1 MAKRAFDDIMAGIA
15 DMGEILKGSAD
26 PATYRVHVPVRI
38 DVRRIRQGLGM
49 TQPDFAARFGF
60 SVHTLRKW
68 EQDGRQPEGP
78 ARAYLRV
85 IERNPQAVEEALSQ
99 PAEPHPADKAGIPA

>member
-1 MAKRAFDDIMAGIA
+1 MSKFAFDRIMAGLNDAIA
-15 DMGEILKGSAD
+15 IANGTAD
-26 PATYRVHVPVRI
+26 PATYRVHVPDRI
-38 DVRRIRQGLGM
+38 DVRRIRLGLGM
-49 TQPDFAARFGF
+49 TQSEFAARFGF

-85 IERNPQAVEEALSQ
+85 IERNPKAVEEAL
-99 PAEPHPADKAGIPA
+99 A

>member
-1 MAKRAFDDIMAGIA
+1 MAKRAFDDIMAGIT
-15 DMGEILKGSAD
+15 DMGEILKGTAD
-26 PATYRVHVPVRI
+26 PTTYRVHVPDRI

-49 TQPDFAARFGF
+49 TQPEFAARFGF
-60 SVHTLRKW
+60 SIHTLRKW

-85 IERNPQAVEEALSQ
+85 IERNPKAVEDALAKGEA
-99 PAEPHPADKAGIPA
+99 HHDR

>member
-1 MAKRAFDDIMAGIA
+1 MAKRAFDKIA
-15 DMGEILKGSAD
+15 EGLNDALAIARGEAD
-26 PATYRVHVPVRI
+26 AATYRVHVPDRV
-38 DVRRIRQGLGM
+38 DVRRIRRHLGLS
-49 TQPDFAARFGF
+49 QSEFAVRFGF

-85 IERNPQAVEEALSQ
+85 IERNPQAVMEALRD
-99 PAEPHPADKAGIPA
+99 PGDGA

>member
-1 MAKRAFDDIMAGIA
+1 MAKQAFDAIMAGIV
-15 DMGEILKGSAD
+15 DMGEILKGTAD
-26 PATYRVHVPVRI
+26 SATYRVHVPDRI

-49 TQPDFAARFGF
+49 TQFEFAARFGF

-68 EQDGRQPEGP
+68 EQDERQPEGP

-85 IERNPQAVEEALSQ
+85 IERNPKAVEEAL
-99 PAEPHPADKAGIPA
+99 A

>member
-1 MAKRAFDDIMAGIA
+1 MAKRAFDDIMAGISDA
-15 DMGEILKGSAD
+15 IAIAKGTAD
-26 PATYRVHVPVRI
+26 PATYRVHVPDRI

-49 TQPDFAARFGF
+49 TQPEFAARFGF

-85 IERNPQAVEEALSQ
+85 IERNPKAVEDAL
-99 PAEPHPADKAGIPA
+99 A

>member
-1 MAKRAFDDIMAGIA
+1 MSKPAFDRIMSGLNDAIA
-15 DMGEILKGSAD
+15 IANGTAD
-26 PATYRVHVPVRI
+26 PATYRVHVPDRI
-38 DVRRIRQGLGM
+38 DVRRIRQGLGL
-49 TQPDFAARFGF
+49 TQFEFAARFGF

-85 IERNPQAVEEALSQ
+85 IERNPKAVEEAL
-99 PAEPHPADKAGIPA
+99 A